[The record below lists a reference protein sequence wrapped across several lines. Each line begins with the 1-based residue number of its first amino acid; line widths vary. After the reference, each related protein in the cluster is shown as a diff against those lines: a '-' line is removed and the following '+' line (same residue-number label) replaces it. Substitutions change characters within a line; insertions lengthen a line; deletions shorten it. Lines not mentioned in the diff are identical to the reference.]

1 MLKVK
6 SKKKSSI
13 IISSFNVSL
22 YLSLWKQKALLSPLY
37 LGWHE
42 HWCYITHT
50 HTGQVRPTQ

>member
-6 SKKKSSI
+6 CKKKSSI

-22 YLSLWKQKALLSPLY
+22 YLSLWKRTALLSPLY

-42 HWCYITHT
+42 HCRYITYT
-50 HTGQVRPTQ
+50 LTGQVRPTH